1 MTMKNYTDDQIVKLL
16 TSKDYKQR
24 FIGEY
29 HEVRNRAIKL
39 DAFLDR
45 YDRGDSGMSPDCPYA
60 LLNAQSN
67 AMWTYLSVLET
78 RAQMEQIDL

>member
-1 MTMKNYTDDQIVKLL
+1 MTMKNYTDDQISNLL
-16 TSKDYKQR
+16 ASKDYKQR

-29 HEVRNRAIKL
+29 HEVRNRAMKL
-39 DAFLDR
+39 DSFLDQ
-45 YDRGDSGMSPDCPYA
+45 YDLGDRGMSLDCPYA